1 MGGRTMKQST
11 AKILNEN
18 RGALDVTAAAARI
31 STQEG
36 TAREIYARSGDREKD
51 LKLVGKVLSSGHQSV
66 VEHQTFSIAFNDVSV
81 LAEQFIIEFR
91 LASFTVKSRRYVDFS
106 KAGYVA
112 DDGLSGEA
120 ARLYAG
126 RAEALFGDYERLLA
140 LGVPKEDA
148 RFLLPYCLRS
158 NFFATMNAR
167 ELVRMIQAMR
177 FGRGARFAELR
188 GLGEQLSAQ
197 LDALYPGVFS
207 FGPMDEAVAPT
218 AQPLTFAKGEPAK
231 GGAELLAAPGAAE
244 KLLAAAM
251 DFSGRW
257 PQGYSAESVRALI
270 RDSRPRELEVLNYT
284 FRVSDVSLACVTH
297 FTRHRMQSLMVPDVI
312 RALINGRYVLPESVA
327 ASPEAKAI
335 YCEAF
340 AAQADAA
347 NRLAALGAPAATL
360 SYLAM
365 SGHVLDLML
374 TMNAR
379 ELLLFSRLR
388 TCTRAQWEIRG
399 VARQMV
405 AALSRTSPEIFGGYG
420 PSCAVMGRCPEGRM
434 SCGHPV
440 SAENGVWKER

>member
-1 MGGRTMKQST
+1 MKQSM

-120 ARLYAG
+120 AQLYAG

-218 AQPLTFAKGEPAK
+218 AQPLIFAKGEPAK

-257 PQGYSAESVRALI
+257 PQGYSAQSVRALI

-312 RALINGRYVLPESVA
+312 RAQAAGERRVRSGQRGR
-327 ASPEAKAI
+327 SPGGHFPQYLLQIQGSHHRALRAEHRP
-335 YCEAF
+335 
-340 AAQADAA
+340 QGHADADA
-347 NRLAALGAPAATL
+347 DPRGGQSLPRAQRGLGLWREHLDHHPEPAAARHGQHHDLAGHQQNGSRHRAAHRRPSAPRGRGEGAPAG
-360 SYLAM
+360 
-365 SGHVLDLML
+365 SGIG
-374 TMNAR
+374 
-379 ELLLFSRLR
+379 LF
-388 TCTRAQWEIRG
+388 RA
-399 VARQMV
+399 
-405 AALSRTSPEIFGGYG
+405 
-420 PSCAVMGRCPEGRM
+420 CA
-434 SCGHPV
+434 
-440 SAENGVWKER
+440 